1 MCNARDVAGDVMRRS
16 NMYTAFSSERH
27 SSKNKGRDPET
38 LRNSSN
44 VSIKYLY
51 IYDVMFDGNIYRRH
65 LNLTPYVNAG
75 FYNKKMIR
83 CAMKLS

>member
-1 MCNARDVAGDVMRRS
+1 VRDTPVRI
-16 NMYTAFSSERH
+16 
-27 SSKNKGRDPET
+27 KGRDPET

-75 FYNKKMIR
+75 VYNKIDE
-83 CAMKLS
+83 

>member
-1 MCNARDVAGDVMRRS
+1 VRDTPVRI
-16 NMYTAFSSERH
+16 
-27 SSKNKGRDPET
+27 KGRDPET

-51 IYDVMFDGNIYRRH
+51 TYDVIFDGNIYRRH

-75 FYNKKMIR
+75 LYNKIDE
-83 CAMKLS
+83 

>member
-1 MCNARDVAGDVMRRS
+1 MRDTPVRI
-16 NMYTAFSSERH
+16 
-27 SSKNKGRDPET
+27 KGRNPEK

-75 FYNKKMIR
+75 LYNKIDE
-83 CAMKLS
+83 